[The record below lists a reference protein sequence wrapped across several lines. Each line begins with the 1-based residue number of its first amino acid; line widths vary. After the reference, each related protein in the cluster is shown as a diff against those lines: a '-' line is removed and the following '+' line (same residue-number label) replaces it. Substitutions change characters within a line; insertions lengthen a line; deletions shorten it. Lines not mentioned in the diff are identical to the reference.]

1 MSRCVLHIYRKVYAY
16 IIQFICPTRCI
27 YMYVMCSMYIY
38 MYVMCSM
45 YIYMYVAAMH
55 MHVNNLNN
63 QPPC

>member
-16 IIQFICPTRCI
+16 IIQFICPTHC
-27 YMYVMCSMYIY
+27 IY